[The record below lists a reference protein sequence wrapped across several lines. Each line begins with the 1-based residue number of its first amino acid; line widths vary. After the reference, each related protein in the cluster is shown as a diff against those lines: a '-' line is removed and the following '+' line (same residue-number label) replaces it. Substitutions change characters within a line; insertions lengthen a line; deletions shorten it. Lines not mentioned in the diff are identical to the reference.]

1 MIFVQNRVPSVA
13 FTSDCMT
20 ELMRTVTHT
29 ASDTPDIIDCRKLV
43 EVAESISALVR
54 SF

>member
-13 FTSDCMT
+13 FTSECMP

-29 ASDTPDIIDCRKLV
+29 PSDTPDIIDCSKLV
-43 EVAESISALVR
+43 EPADSLNVLVR
-54 SF
+54 SL